1 MPVSTLLEFTFTRRP
16 WFSPFHKSQGIPE
29 TPDQP
34 FCPQQEQDT
43 QDGSVTR
50 HMLQIVSWNVIFK
63 KGQVQIILQT
73 DMSLKTVG
81 VMKGLK
87 GALST
92 QWVSGSG
99 TEGLLDAGHD
109 PGDNGEGKEARRRA
123 PGRGDM

>member
-1 MPVSTLLEFTFTRRP
+1 
-16 WFSPFHKSQGIPE
+16 
-29 TPDQP
+29 
-34 FCPQQEQDT
+34 
-43 QDGSVTR
+43 
-50 HMLQIVSWNVIFK
+50 MLQIVSWNVIFK